1 MAYTTIDKPQDYFNT
16 LLYSGDGS
24 SSSAR
29 TGVGFQPDWLWFKVR
44 NSTGTHAVFD
54 IVRGTNGTVYRRLLP
69 QDTGAEDTAA
79 GTVLSID
86 SDGFTLGN
94 DANINQ
100 SGETYVSWNWLAAN
114 GTSSNTDGSLTSTV
128 SVNTT
133 SGFSI
138 VKIDSMPAN
147 TTSTFGHGLGVKPD
161 FIILKSRNNSTNWD
175 VYHSSITP
183 DAEKKV
189 LLNST
194 SAASNSGFMNDTPP
208 TTSVVSFDP
217 GGSSSD
223 QIAYCFHSVK
233 GYSKF
238 GKYTGNGSSDGT
250 FIYTGFKPAFI
261 MTKRIDSSTGGSWQM
276 YDNKRLGYNVANYQ
290 MKADKLNAEDTSV
303 GLDILSN
310 GFKMRNSGNSYSA
323 SGADYIYIAFAE
335 NPFVSST
342 GIPGTAR

>member
-54 IVRGTNGTVYRRLLP
+54 VVRGTNGTVYRRLLP
-69 QDTGAEDTAA
+69 QDSGAEDTAA

-100 SGETYVSWNWLAAN
+100 SGETYVSWHWLAQN
-114 GTSSNTDGSLTSTV
+114 GTSANSDGSISSTV
-128 SVNTT
+128 SVNQTA
-133 SGFSI
+133 GFSI
-138 VKIDSMPAN
+138 VGWTHDGGN
-147 TTSTFGHGLGVKPD
+147 STIGHGLGAAPQVVITKE
-161 FIILKSRNNSTNWD
+161 RNNTGSWNCFFNTVGNGFRMILQGTNAKTSTSLW
-175 VYHSSITP
+175 
-183 DAEKKV
+183 
-189 LLNST
+189 NST
-194 SAASNSGFMNDTPP
+194 SPTSTVFSMNDSI
-208 TTSVVSFDP
+208 TSTM
-217 GGSSSD
+217 
-223 QIAYCFHSVK
+223 IAYCFAEK
-233 GYSKF
+233 QGYSKF
-238 GKYTGNGSSDGT
+238 GGYKGNGSSDGT
-250 FIYTGFKPAFI
+250 YVYTGFKPALI
-261 MTKRIDSSTGGSWQM
+261 MTKRYDSSTGGSWQM
-276 YDNKRLGYNVANYQ
+276 YDNKRIGYNVDNYQ
-290 MKADKLNAEDTSV
+290 MKADKTNAEDTSV

-310 GFKMRNSGNSYSA
+310 GFKMRNSGNSYST
-323 SGADYIYIAFAE
+323 SGGDYLYMAFAE